1 MLSVKRLSKGFTIVE
16 LLIVIVI
23 IGILASLVIVA
34 YNGIQQRTNNTTT
47 LTAVAAHIKA
57 LRQYAVDNG
66 TWPPNSVSHYPCV
79 GDQYNTG
86 GCGQLPGTCMIAGA
100 SCNTAMNTQYNTDIR
115 PYYGN
120 GDITTP
126 SLQEITYSGTQY
138 RGAWAHAT
146 SVSGSISVR
155 YFLAGNESCGSPAG
169 ITASKSYGDSTGSVC
184 LATIASP

>member
-1 MLSVKRLSKGFTIVE
+1 MVKKRSVGFTIVE

-34 YNGIQQRTNNTTT
+34 YNGIQQRANNTTT
-47 LTAVAAHIKA
+47 MSAVTAHIKA
-57 LRQYAVDNG
+57 LRQYGVDNG
-66 TWPPNSVSHYPCV
+66 VWPPNAVSHWPCV

-86 GCGQLPGTCMIAGA
+86 GCGQLPGTCVAAGV
-100 SCNTAMNTQYNTDIR
+100 SCNTAMNTQYNTDLR

-120 GDITTP
+120 SAISTP
-126 SLQEITYSGTQY
+126 SLQEVTYNGTFY
-138 RGAWAHAT
+138 RGAWSHANT
-146 SVSGSISVR
+146 STGSISIR
-155 YFLAGNESCGSPAG
+155 YFLSGNESCGSPAG